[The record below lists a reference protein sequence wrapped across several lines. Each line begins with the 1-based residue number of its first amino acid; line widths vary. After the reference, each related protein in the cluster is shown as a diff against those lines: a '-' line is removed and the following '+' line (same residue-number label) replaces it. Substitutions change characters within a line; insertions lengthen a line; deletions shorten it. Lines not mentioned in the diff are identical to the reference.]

1 MRDDAAVL
9 LCPLIENARKDRT
22 REVSMPELTL
32 TDANVDET
40 LPQLTQPVLIL
51 VSDGN
56 GLRGDFNTAFK
67 NAINEHSDIAFV
79 RLDPVQNPKAAARLG
94 LKDLVKPTLIGWYCG
109 EELVRR
115 SRPWGTDVPLA
126 VELLQ
131 KAIPAEVS
139 DEASP
144 EDLSE
149 IQKHT
154 EEKGQVKVEQVL
166 SKPVNVTD
174 ATFQQE
180 VIDSDLPVLVDFWA
194 AWCGPCRMVAPILD
208 KLAAEFAG
216 QIKIAKVDT
225 DANPQLSQAF
235 RIMSIPNLMM
245 VKDRTIVFNQP
256 GALPEPVL
264 RDLVQ
269 QLIALEVPAQGDADA
284 KDADEP
290 VEEL

>member
-1 MRDDAAVL
+1 MM
-9 LCPLIENARKDRT
+9 
-22 REVSMPELTL
+22 SELTL

-40 LPQLTQPVLIL
+40 LLQLTQPLLIL
-51 VSDGN
+51 VSDGS
-56 GLRGDFNTAFK
+56 GLRGDFSTAFK
-67 NAINEHSDIAFV
+67 NAVNEHPDVAFV

-94 LKDLVKPTLIGWYCG
+94 LKDVDKPTMIGWYCG

-131 KAIPAEVS
+131 KALPVDETPV
-139 DEASP
+139 EASP
-144 EDLSE
+144 EDLNKVQSE
-149 IQKHT
+149 QAEQDQT
-154 EEKGQVKVEQVL
+154 SEKGQVVVEQVL
-166 SKPVNVTD
+166 SKPVSVTD

-180 VIDSDLPVLVDFWA
+180 VIDSELPVLVDFWA

-208 KLAAEFAG
+208 KLAAEYAG
-216 QIKIAKVDT
+216 QVKIAKVDT

-264 RDLVQ
+264 RDLIQ
-269 QLIALEVPAQGDADA
+269 QLIALEVPEQDAAEGDEED
-284 KDADEP
+284 
-290 VEEL
+290 VIEEL

>member
-1 MRDDAAVL
+1 MSE
-9 LCPLIENARKDRT
+9 LI
-22 REVSMPELTL
+22 L
-32 TDANVDET
+32 TDANVDQT
-40 LPQLTQPVLIL
+40 LPELTQPVLIL

-56 GLRGDFNTAFK
+56 GLRGDFTTAFRT
-67 NAINEHSDIAFV
+67 AVAQHPDIAFI
-79 RLDPVQNPKAAARLG
+79 RLDPAQNPKAASRLG
-94 LKDLVKPTLIGWYCG
+94 LKDVNKPTLIGWYCG

-131 KAIPAEVS
+131 KAIPEEVS
-139 DEASP
+139 EEALTK
-144 EDLSE
+144 DLSE
-149 IQKHT
+149 DQT
-154 EEKGQVKVEQVL
+154 NAKGQSIVEQVL
-166 SKPVNVTD
+166 STPVTVTD

-180 VIDSDLPVLVDFWA
+180 VIDSELPVLVDFWA

-208 KLAAEFAG
+208 KLAAEYAG

-269 QLIALEVPAQGDADA
+269 QLIALEVPEQGETDDE
-284 KDADEP
+284 ADETI
-290 VEEL
+290 EEL

>member
-1 MRDDAAVL
+1 
-9 LCPLIENARKDRT
+9 
-22 REVSMPELTL
+22 MPELTL
-32 TDANVDET
+32 TDANVDDV
-40 LPQLTQPVLIL
+40 LPQLTEPVLIL
-51 VSDGN
+51 VSDGS
-56 GLRGDFNTAFK
+56 GLRGDFSTAFK
-67 NAINEHSDIAFV
+67 TAISQHPELSFV
-79 RLDPVQNPKAAARLG
+79 RLDPTQNPKTVARLR
-94 LKDLVKPTLIGWYCG
+94 LQDVNKPTLIGWYCG

-131 KAIPAEVS
+131 KAIPEDAPNEV
-139 DEASP
+139 SP
-144 EDLSE
+144 EDL
-149 IQKHT
+149 T
-154 EEKGQVKVEQVL
+154 EVDHQNNEQVNDKGQVVMEQVL
-166 SKPVNVTD
+166 TKPVNVTD

-208 KLAAEFAG
+208 KLAAEYAG

-269 QLIALEVPAQGDADA
+269 QLIALEIPEQGAEDAAGDA
-284 KDADEP
+284 
-290 VEEL
+290 EEDVIEEQ